1 MSILA
6 DRGLVRPSS
15 PGPVP
20 AGVTRPVR
28 VVRGRRAEPLRPP
41 TRARVVA
48 GRRPGVATPA
58 PACPEPRRLPLRWPS
73 LAGMA
78 LLVAGVV
85 TGLGLFL
92 AGVPGAAVPER
103 TTTVSVSDGETLT
116 DLAARFAPGSDT
128 GAVVDKIKELNS
140 LQDVVLVPGLPLT
153 VPIAAGVAEGGR

>member
-28 VVRGRRAEPLRPP
+28 VTRGRRAEPLRPP

-48 GRRPGVATPA
+48 GRRPGVATAA
-58 PACPEPRRLPLRWPS
+58 PACPAPRRLPLRWPS
-73 LAGMA
+73 LVGMA
-78 LLVAGVV
+78 LLVAAFV

-103 TTTVSVSDGETLT
+103 TAIVSVSEGETLS

-128 GAVVDKIKELNS
+128 GAVVAKIKELNS
-140 LQDVVLVPGLPLT
+140 LQDAVIVPGLPLT
-153 VPIAAGVAEGGR
+153 VPVAAQVADGGR

>member
-28 VVRGRRAEPLRPP
+28 VVRGRHAEPLRPP

-48 GRRPGVATPA
+48 GRRPGVATSS
-58 PACPEPRRLPLRWPS
+58 PACPAPRRLPLRWPS
-73 LAGMA
+73 LVGMA

-92 AGVPGAAVPER
+92 TGVPGAAVPEQ
-103 TTTVSVSDGETLT
+103 TTTVSVSEGETLA

-140 LQDVVLVPGLPLT
+140 LEDAVLVPGLPLT
-153 VPIAAGVAEGGR
+153 VPVATGVAEGGR

>member
-20 AGVTRPVR
+20 AGLTRPVR

-48 GRRPGVATPA
+48 GRRPGVATA
-58 PACPEPRRLPLRWPS
+58 SPACPAPRRLPLRWPS
-73 LAGMA
+73 LVAMA

-103 TTTVSVSDGETLT
+103 TTTVSVSTGETLS

-128 GAVVDKIKELNS
+128 GAVVAKIKELNS
-140 LQDVVLVPGLPLT
+140 LEDAVLVPGLPLT
-153 VPIAAGVAEGGR
+153 VPVAAEVAEGGR